1 MTPGRDQ
8 LGVAMAQGF
17 GVEFDVR
24 DSASGIVLAHDP
36 WETNAPSFGE
46 FLGGVPEAGTLAVNI
61 KSCGLAV
68 RIKEELGAYGVNP
81 SRCFFFDMAVPDH
94 VIYLKNGLR
103 AFPRIS
109 EIEPWGALA
118 ENADGVWLDGFHST
132 WWDVAQVAE
141 WLKGGVKVCIVSPE
155 LHRRERHEAWSRLR
169 ESGLHVNPSLSIC
182 TDYALEARE
191 YFRE

>member
-1 MTPGRDQ
+1 
-8 LGVAMAQGF
+8 MAHGF

-46 FLGGVPEAGTLAVNI
+46 FLGGVPVAGTLAVNI

-68 RIKEELGAYGVNP
+68 RIKEELRAYGVDP
-81 SRCFFFDMAVPDH
+81 ARCFFFDMAVPDH
-94 VIYLKNGLR
+94 VSYVKNGLQ
-103 AFPRIS
+103 AYPRIS

-118 ENADGVWLDGFHST
+118 ESADGVWLDGFHSA
-132 WWDVAQVAE
+132 WWDVAAVSG
-141 WLKGGVKVCIVSPE
+141 WLKKGVKVCVVSPE
-155 LHRRERHEAWSRLR
+155 LHRRDRHEVWSRLR
-169 ESGLHVNPSLSIC
+169 ESGLHANPSLSIC
-182 TDYALEARE
+182 TDYALDARE